1 MDHLARSLGM
11 TNEGRSQAGYIE
23 RGSIIAGAIPE
34 AGRIRAAQP
43 GPPIVGLVA
52 MFRRRIGIGGAA
64 PTGAPNRGGGGVLPF
79 RANPPREGIF
89 TPVPPAVSPHPRF
102 ISPRS

>member
-52 MFRRRIGIGGAA
+52 MFRRRIGIGGGCTEVAA
-64 PTGAPNRGGGGVLPF
+64 MAGGGGVVSFGTDP
-79 RANPPREGIF
+79 RGKSICTRDPPWF
-89 TPVPPAVSPHPRF
+89 YPRLARY
-102 ISPRS
+102 P

>member
-64 PTGAPNRGGGGVLPF
+64 TAWAHMRGGARLLPF
-79 RANPPREGIF
+79 ETNPGEKAF
-89 TPVPPAVSPHPRF
+89 VTQYPPEFSTDL
-102 ISPRS
+102 